1 MVVVLLQGRMEGSK
15 LGSICYEN
23 IIRTLPVGYAY
34 QKMIF
39 EDGEAVDYF
48 ILDMNDKM
56 EEILG
61 LQMDDTVDKRMQEI
75 LPAPE
80 EKHRDWVQTY
90 NEVLTNGEMMILER
104 YSHALQR
111 WYKVQIIP
119 HGKDLFSV
127 IFMDIT
133 EEKAT
138 LSMLDTFF
146 SGSLGLLA
154 RLDSS
159 GAILEVNPEWEAV
172 TGYTR
177 NEMIGRK
184 MTDFI
189 RYEDREEACRV
200 LHIAGRGEAVRG
212 HVNCVLTKKG
222 EKRLIEWHLFE
233 QDENIYSTALDITE
247 RSIRDTEIQRREAM
261 LKNLTEEIPGGLCQL
276 KINREGRFTLPYYSD
291 GFLEMF
297 EIKRETLKDRPYLLF
312 EKVHED
318 DRDKALQSLLRSKEE
333 QSRWF
338 TEVRIRKLAGDV
350 RWIRASSKPVFM
362 EDGSIIWHGYITD
375 ITEEK
380 NKELALKE
388 SEEKMRGLFSQVP
401 GMIYQFNVHPSGE
414 HELVTTSN
422 GIWDLIKLSP
432 ETVYEDISTMFER
445 VHPDDLPNM
454 LALIEESKQSEKMW
468 NQDFRVIHPD
478 RGVRWVRSNASPTK
492 LEAGVMRFYGYT
504 YDITELKEKEE
515 AIDRRDKLISGISS
529 QVPGVIYQLVSQGS
543 GDYRFSTATGSLH
556 RIFGAHLANRDIS
569 DLELEEFV
577 HEEDLPD
584 LYHSLD
590 ISREEKTP
598 FDETFRLVKRSGA
611 VKWLRASADPR
622 KMEGGETMWS
632 GYITDVT
639 DSKLT
644 EFALRES
651 ERRYRTLAEQMEVM
665 AYHDPLTGLPN
676 RRLLFD
682 RMEQL
687 VRQTNRTGTKLGVL
701 FLDLDNFKSIN
712 DVYGH
717 DTGDKLLVKVA
728 EKLKSAVRKT
738 DTVARMAGDEFLIV
752 FTNIYTEEN
761 LKTAASSV
769 MAQFHE
775 EMQIGE
781 HFLKVEASS
790 GAALYPDHGVNI
802 ETLLKNADKAM
813 YLKKKKNKNGFALYG
828 ENTAN
833 RHSI

>member
-1 MVVVLLQGRMEGSK
+1 M
-15 LGSICYEN
+15 GSICYEN

-39 EDGEAVDYF
+39 ENGEAVDYL

-56 EEILG
+56 KEILG
-61 LQMDDTVDKRMQEI
+61 LQMNDTVDKRMQEV

-80 EKHRDWVQTY
+80 EKHRNWVQTY

-104 YSHALQR
+104 YSHTLQR
-111 WYKVQIIP
+111 WYKVHVIP
-119 HGKDLFSV
+119 HEKELFSV

-133 EEKAT
+133 EEKET
-138 LSMLDTFF
+138 FSMLDTFF
-146 SGSLGLLA
+146 SSSVGLLA
-154 RLDSS
+154 RLDQT
-159 GAILEVNPEWEAV
+159 GAVLEVNPEWEAV

-177 NEMIGRK
+177 SEMLSRN

-189 RYEDREEACRV
+189 RNEDREETGRAFRR
-200 LHIAGRGEAVRG
+200 AGRGEAVRG
-212 HVNCVLTKKG
+212 HVNWVLTKKG
-222 EKRLIEWHLFE
+222 DKRLIEWYLFE
-233 QDENIYSTALDITE
+233 QDGNIYSTALDITE
-247 RSIRDTEIQRREAM
+247 SSIRDTEIQKREAM

-276 KINREGRFTLPYYSD
+276 KITREGRFTLPYYSE
-291 GFLEMF
+291 GFLDIFEM
-297 EIKRETLKDRPYLLF
+297 KRETLKDRPSLLL
-312 EKVHED
+312 EKVHEE
-318 DRDKALQSLLRSKEE
+318 DRDKALESLLHSKEN
-333 QSRWF
+333 QSRWC
-338 TEVRIRKLAGDV
+338 TEVRIRKTTGDV

-362 EDGSIIWHGYITD
+362 EDGSIIWHGYIMD

-380 NKELALKE
+380 NKERALKE
-388 SEEKMRGLFSQVP
+388 NEEKMCGFFSQVP
-401 GMIYQFNVHPSGE
+401 GMIYQFNVHPTGE
-414 HELVTTSN
+414 HELVTTSD
-422 GIWDLIKLSP
+422 GIWDLIKLKP
-432 ETVYEDISTMFER
+432 ETVYQDISSMFGR
-445 VHPDDLPNM
+445 VHPEDLPKM
-454 LALIEESKQSEKMW
+454 IAMIEESKQNEKMW

-478 RGVRWVRSNASPTK
+478 LGVRWVRSNASPAK

-515 AIDRRDKLISGISS
+515 AIDRRDKLISGISA
-529 QVPGVIYQLVSQGS
+529 QVPGVIYQLVSRGP

-556 RIFGAHLANRDIS
+556 RIFGAHLAQRDIS
-569 DLELEEFV
+569 DLELKEFV

-584 LYHSLD
+584 LYHSLHV
-590 ISREEKTP
+590 SREEKTP

-622 KMEGGETMWS
+622 KMESGETMWS

-687 VRQTNRTGTKLGVL
+687 VRQTSRTGTKLGVL

-738 DTVARMAGDEFLIV
+738 DTVARMAGDEFLVV
-752 FTNIYTEEN
+752 FTNIQTEKN
-761 LKTAASSV
+761 LKTAAKSV
-769 MAQFHE
+769 MEQFQE

-790 GAALYPDHGVNI
+790 GAALYPDHGTNI
-802 ETLLKNADKAM
+802 ETLLK
-813 YLKKKKNKNGFALYG
+813 
-828 ENTAN
+828 
-833 RHSI
+833 